1 MAALRALLF
10 AVFGG
15 FIGAA
20 PAAPVAVADASGAF
34 TDAGKQTQKDERPG
48 GEIRSR
54 DARGIAAAPPRG
66 GVPPVAT
73 EPSPSASAARPPVAI
88 PAPLRPDRDR
98 GAEPPPEDVR
108 AGLLA
113 LPPPAR

>member
-20 PAAPVAVADASGAF
+20 PAAPVAVPEASGAF
-34 TDAGKQTQKDERPG
+34 TDAGKQTQKNERQG
-48 GEIRSR
+48 GEVRSR
-54 DARGIAAAPPRG
+54 DARGIAAAPPHG
-66 GVPPVAT
+66 GVPPVAKG
-73 EPSPSASAARPPVAI
+73 PSSPATAVPPVAI
-88 PAPLRPDRDR
+88 LPPPRSDRDR
-98 GAEPPPEDVR
+98 AAEPPPEDVR

>member
-20 PAAPVAVADASGAF
+20 PAAPVAVPEASGAF
-34 TDAGKQTQKDERPG
+34 SDAGRQTQKDERPG
-48 GEIRSR
+48 SDIRAR
-54 DARGIAAAPPRG
+54 DTRGIAAAPPHA
-66 GVPPVAT
+66 GVPPVA
-73 EPSPSASAARPPVAI
+73 EPLPSTDSSLPVAI
-88 PAPLRPDRDR
+88 PAPLPPDPDRPGR
-98 GAEPPPEDVR
+98 TPPEDVR

>member
-20 PAAPVAVADASGAF
+20 PAAPAGVADANGFA
-34 TDAGKQTQKDERPG
+34 DAAKQTQKDERPG
-48 GEIRSR
+48 CGIPARP
-54 DARGIAAAPPRG
+54 ARGVAAAPPHAG
-66 GVPPVAT
+66 TAPLAAESSPPA
-73 EPSPSASAARPPVAI
+73 AARPPVASV
-88 PAPLRPDRDR
+88 APLCADR
-98 GAEPPPEDVR
+98 GRRVPPPSEDVR
-108 AGLLA
+108 AGLLD